1 MRFSLISAAL
11 VIASI
16 GACAPMDEP
25 STPTAEPS
33 SPTGPASADPDIS
46 LDTLKTVTEQLSS
59 DAFEGRAPGTPGEE
73 KTVALLAE
81 RFEAAG
87 LQPGNKGSW
96 FQDVP
101 LVEVSL
107 EGDPDLTFTGGKQP
121 LSFDHKEDMVA
132 VSYRFTPE
140 TEVKNSDVVFVGYGI
155 NAPERGWNDYA
166 GLDVKGKTVIILV
179 NDPDYQ
185 TTGLEGPFE
194 GRAMTYYGRWT
205 YKYEEAA
212 RQGAAAAFIVHET
225 EPAAY
230 GWNVVRS
237 SWTGPQL
244 YTDAENNNMDETLVN
259 GWLTNEAAQQ
269 LMTSAGK
276 DLATLTAAAKQKG
289 FKAVPLGVKASI
301 SFDNKIER
309 QASRNVIGILPGS
322 ERPDEYVIYTA
333 HWDHLGI
340 CEPVDGDNI
349 CNGALDNATGTAGLV
364 ALAEAHAKAGPADRS
379 LVFLAVTAEES
390 GLLGSAYY
398 GANPVYPLSQTV
410 GGINMDGLNVAGN
423 TRDVVVIGGGKSE
436 LENYL
441 KRALDQRGIILKPEP
456 TPEAGYYYRSDHFS
470 LAKYGVPML
479 YAEGGDDLVNGGIAA
494 GRAAAEDYRANRYH
508 APADEYDPN
517 WNWSGAI
524 RDLELYYQ
532 IGRELAET
540 EEWPNWYE
548 DAEFRAIRDKSRAGA
563 E

>member
-456 TPEAGYYYRSDHFS
+456 TPEAGDYYRPDPFS
-470 LAKYGVPML
+470 LAKFGVPML

-494 GRAAAEDYRANRYH
+494 GRDAATDYR
-508 APADEYDPN
+508 DPKTAVHGQ
-517 WNWSGAI
+517 SVSVHVHTGG
-524 RDLELYYQ
+524 DPLL
-532 IGRELAET
+532 
-540 EEWPNWYE
+540 
-548 DAEFRAIRDKSRAGA
+548 KK
-563 E
+563 